1 MHLLSISIT
10 FAGIVART
18 VYAAPTALEE
28 RSVSTL
34 SASDLAGLASF
45 TQFAR
50 AAYCPTSALK
60 NWSCGRKFIRLFNL
74 SKC

>member
-1 MHLLSISIT
+1 MHLLSIYIT
-10 FAGIVART
+10 FAGIAART

-34 SASDLAGLASF
+34 SASDLAGLAPF

-60 NWSCGRKFIRLFNL
+60 NWSCGRKFYSFIQL
-74 SKC
+74 